1 VVNFVILVFAGV
13 YVLIAWIAVFTSL
26 RTTAL
31 LKDCMWLNCFGD
43 VLTAFRISIEV
54 GYDRS
59 Q

>member
-1 VVNFVILVFAGV
+1 
-13 YVLIAWIAVFTSL
+13 
-26 RTTAL
+26 